1 MEALPGL
8 PTGSTGHRDHGPSSR
23 SNHRPDRPPVRSGA
37 MPVAPPPDSRS
48 PVTRLLV
55 VRHGQSEWN
64 AVGRWQGRADPPLT
78 MEGQR
83 QSVAAAR
90 ALGTFDAV
98 VASPL
103 MRAAET
109 ATIISEHLG
118 IGPVLVETD
127 LMERDAGEWQGLT
140 REQIEMDWPDYLE
153 EGKRPPGYEPDDV
166 MLDRVMAAL
175 DEVARRAAGGE
186 VLVVAHGGVIYS
198 LEDACG
204 EPWRRIPN
212 LGARWFEMADG
223 SLKAGPRVEL
233 IPDGTLPD
241 VL

>member
-1 MEALPGL
+1 
-8 PTGSTGHRDHGPSSR
+8 
-23 SNHRPDRPPVRSGA
+23 
-37 MPVAPPPDSRS
+37 MPLTRTTDDAA

-83 QSVAAAR
+83 QAAAAAR
-90 ALGTFDAV
+90 ALGSFDAV

-103 MRAAET
+103 QRAAET
-109 ATIISEHLG
+109 ATLIAEHLG
-118 IGPVLVETD
+118 IGPVLVEPD

-140 REQIEMDWPDYLE
+140 RGQIEMDWPGYLE
-153 EGKRPPGYEPDDV
+153 QGKRPPGYEPDDV
-166 MLDRVMAAL
+166 MLERVMAAL
-175 DEVARRAAGGE
+175 DRVAQRAGGGE
-186 VLVVAHGGVIYS
+186 VLVVAHGGVVYT

-204 EPWRRIPN
+204 EPWRRLEN
-212 LGARWFEMADG
+212 LGARWFEMSDG
-223 SLKAGPRVEL
+223 RLTAGPRVEL

>member
-1 MEALPGL
+1 MPLA
-8 PTGSTGHRDHGPSSR
+8 PSS
-23 SNHRPDRPPVRSGA
+23 
-37 MPVAPPPDSRS
+37 DSRS

-64 AVGRWQGRADPPLT
+64 AAGQWQGRANPPLT

-83 QSVAAAR
+83 QAAAAAR
-90 ALGTFDAV
+90 ALGAFDAV

-103 MRAAET
+103 LRAAET

-140 REQIEMDWPDYLE
+140 RGQIEMDWPGYLE
-153 EGKRPPGYEPDDV
+153 QGKRPPGYESDHV
-166 MLDRVMAAL
+166 MLNRVMAAL
-175 DEVARRAAGGE
+175 DRVVQQASGGE

-198 LEDACG
+198 LEDSCG

-212 LGARWFEMADG
+212 LGARWFEITNG
-223 SLKAGPRVEL
+223 RLSVGPRVEL

>member
-1 MEALPGL
+1 M
-8 PTGSTGHRDHGPSSR
+8 
-23 SNHRPDRPPVRSGA
+23 
-37 MPVAPPPDSRS
+37 
-48 PVTRLLV
+48 LV

-64 AVGRWQGRADPPLT
+64 AAGRWQGRADPPLT

-83 QSVAAAR
+83 QSAAAAR

-103 MRAAET
+103 LRAAET
-109 ATIISEHLG
+109 ATIISEHLD
-118 IGPVLVETD
+118 IGPVLVEPD

-140 REQIEMDWPDYLE
+140 REQIEIDWPGCLE
-153 EGKRPPGYEPDDV
+153 QGKRPPGYEPDDV
-166 MLDRVMAAL
+166 ILDRVMAAL
-175 DEVARRAAGGE
+175 DRVAQRASGGA
-186 VLVVAHGGVIYS
+186 VLVVAHGGVVYS

-212 LGARWFEMADG
+212 LGARWFEMTNG
-223 SLKAGPRVEL
+223 HLTAGARVEL

>member
-1 MEALPGL
+1 
-8 PTGSTGHRDHGPSSR
+8 
-23 SNHRPDRPPVRSGA
+23 
-37 MPVAPPPDSRS
+37 
-48 PVTRLLV
+48 
-55 VRHGQSEWN
+55 
-64 AVGRWQGRADPPLT
+64 

-83 QSVAAAR
+83 QAAAAAR
-90 ALGTFDAV
+90 ALGAFDAV

-103 MRAAET
+103 LRAAET

-140 REQIEMDWPDYLE
+140 RGQIEMDWPGYLE
-153 EGKRPPGYEPDDV
+153 QGKRPPGYEPDHV

-175 DEVARRAAGGE
+175 DRVVQQASGGE

-198 LEDACG
+198 LEDSCG

-212 LGARWFEMADG
+212 LGARWFEITNG
-223 SLKAGPRVEL
+223 RLSVGPRVEL